1 MRGSTPEAAPTILQA
16 LKAVGELLEAEGEAA
31 GIVIVG
37 GTALILQGFVERL
50 TEDVDVIA
58 ITHEPR
64 DASGSRIGRAEP
76 LPQPLTTAIARVAR
90 DFNLPET
97 WMNSTV
103 TAQWDQGLPPGFEER
118 IHWQKHGGLVVGV
131 ADRRDLIFLKLY
143 AAVDSEGPESVHYQD
158 LPCSPAKPRG
168 ARGRGN
174 MGKDARHFRW
184 VRRHVG

>member
-1 MRGSTPEAAPTILQA
+1 MSGSTSETSSHGAPTILRA
-16 LKAVGELLEAEGEAA
+16 LMAVGELLAAEGEAA

-76 LPQPLTTAIARVAR
+76 LPQPLTRAIARVAR

-118 IHWQKHGGLVVGV
+118 IHWQKHGGRVVG
-131 ADRRDLIFLKLY
+131 
-143 AAVDSEGPESVHYQD
+143 G
-158 LPCSPAKPRG
+158 G
-168 ARGRGN
+168 GRGEP
-174 MGKDARHFRW
+174 RFF
-184 VRRHVG
+184 